1 MKKTI
6 RLALAV
12 AVATVMVL
20 VCAQAALAEGTQ
32 SGIEVKGSI
41 TAIDKTAV
49 PPTVTITTKTDSA
62 VILKVDSN
70 TVITKTGI
78 GNITINDLA
87 INDKVTANYDQTTLI
102 ASKIEVNQALG
113 KRHSFE
119 GTIKSL
125 TGTSLV
131 VTTNKGDETFQV
143 GSATQYKVPGVKNAT
158 LSNFAVGNKVSVS
171 TAEVTVGSTVVEMAQ
186 RLTLIPAKPIKT
198 SRTGTVTAY
207 TANTS
212 ITIQDKKGNSYTFI
226 VNSNTKISLKKGVT
240 GITVG
245 DQVNISAQRLPS
257 ESQFTARIIRDSG
270 VPKAKGNH
278 QTQQTNNGVVKT
290 NSGKGN
296 KNK

>member
-1 MKKTI
+1 MKKTM

-12 AVATVMVL
+12 TVAAVMLL
-20 VCAQAALAEGTQ
+20 VSAQAILAAGTQ

-49 PPTVTITTKTDSA
+49 PPTITITPKTDSV
-62 VILKVDSN
+62 VILKVNSN

-102 ASKIEVNQALG
+102 AGKIEVNQALG

-125 TGTSLV
+125 AGTSLV
-131 VTTNKGDETFQV
+131 VTTKKGDETFQV

-158 LSNFAVGNKVSVS
+158 LNNFAVGNKVSVS
-171 TAEVTVGSTVVEMAQ
+171 TAEVTVGSTVVQMAQ
-186 RLTLIPAKPIKT
+186 RMTLIPAKPIKA
-198 SRTGTVTAY
+198 SHTGTVTAY
-207 TANTS
+207 IANTS

-226 VNSNTKISLKKGVT
+226 INSNTKISLKKGAT
-240 GITVG
+240 GIVVG
-245 DQVNISAQRLPS
+245 DQVSISAQRLPS
-257 ESQFTARIIRDSG
+257 DSQYTASIIRDYG
-270 VPKAKGNH
+270 VPKAKGIH
-278 QTQQTNNGVVKT
+278 STQKTNNGTEKT
-290 NSGKGN
+290 NSGNGN